1 MGKNEKT
8 TNRLSK
14 QGYWT
19 VSPVNLKCLLNQNER
34 DVLDVLFHITDIS
47 LNPISDTVII
57 ANSGLNLNQINT
69 AKKNLISLNVITIKG
84 ITVKGTLYL
93 INYTLLEAIL
103 SDLNNT
109 KSPVER
115 FIKGDNIRLEKGLKA
130 ININTINTLNRR
142 KKDVDK
148 LDITETGKELVT
160 ARDKQPRQPQQV
172 KQQKQH
178 SNEAIKLCN
187 ELNKQ
192 KQKCDAEFITDK
204 EYKNYIENK
213 QELIN
218 NYKITYTTKWEIE

>member
-14 QGYWT
+14 LGYWT
-19 VSPVNLKCLLNQNER
+19 VSPCNLKCLLNQNER

-69 AKKNLISLNVITIKG
+69 AKKNLISLNVITIKR

-93 INYTLLEAIL
+93 INYSLLEAIL
-103 SDLNNT
+103 SDLNDT
-109 KSPVER
+109 KNPVER
-115 FIKGDNIRLEKGLKA
+115 FIKGDKIRTENGLKA

-160 ARDKQPRQPQQV
+160 AKSTSNY
-172 KQQKQH
+172 KGHKQKQH
-178 SNEAIKLCN
+178 SNEAIKLC
-187 ELNKQ
+187 ELLNRK
-192 KQKCDAEFITDK
+192 KRDCDCDILSDK
-204 EYKNYIENK
+204 EYTNYIENK

>member
-93 INYTLLEAIL
+93 VNYTLLEAIL

-160 ARDKQPRQPQQV
+160 AKPTSTN
-172 KQQKQH
+172 KGQKQH
-178 SNEAIKLCN
+178 RDEAIKLCN
-187 ELNKQ
+187 QLNEKKKQ
-192 KQKCDAEFITDK
+192 RDANFITKK
-204 EYKNYIENK
+204 EYESFIVAHDATITNNNIINKNN
-213 QELIN
+213 
-218 NYKITYTTKWEIE
+218 KWEIE

>member
-8 TNRLSK
+8 TNKLSK
-14 QGYWT
+14 LGYWT
-19 VSPVNLKCLLNQNER
+19 VSPCNLKCFLTGIER

-93 INYTLLEAIL
+93 INYSLLEAIL
-103 SDLNNT
+103 SDLNDT

-115 FIKGDNIRLEKGLKA
+115 FIKGDNIRVKKGLKA
-130 ININTINTLNRR
+130 INTNTINTLNRR
-142 KKDVDK
+142 KKDVEK
-148 LDITETGKELVT
+148 LDISETGKELVT
-160 ARDKQPRQPQQV
+160 GGNKEPKQV

-178 SNEAIKLCN
+178 SNEAIKLC
-187 ELNKQ
+187 ELLNRK
-192 KQKCDAEFITDK
+192 KRDCDCDILSDSDYRTFIAAHGATIT
-204 EYKNYIENK
+204 NNNI
-213 QELIN
+213 IN
-218 NYKITYTTKWEIE
+218 NKATKKWEIE

>member
-14 QGYWT
+14 LGYWT
-19 VSPVNLKCLLNQNER
+19 VSPCNLKCLLNQNER

-57 ANSGLNLNQINT
+57 ANSGLNFNQIT
-69 AKKNLISLNVITIKG
+69 QAKKNLISLNVITIKG

-115 FIKGDNIRLEKGLKA
+115 FVKGDNIRLEKGLKA
-130 ININTINTLNRR
+130 INTNTINTLNRVR
-142 KKDVDK
+142 KDVEK
-148 LDITETGKELVT
+148 LDVTETGKEVVT
-160 ARDKQPRQPQQV
+160 TSNNKGH
-172 KQQKQH
+172 KQKQH
-178 SNEAIKLCN
+178 SNEAIKLCD
-187 ELNKQ
+187 ELNRK
-192 KQKCDAEFITDK
+192 KRDCDCDIMSDK
-204 EYKNYIENK
+204 EYTNYVENK

>member
-14 QGYWT
+14 LGYWT
-19 VSPVNLKCLLNQNER
+19 VSPCNLKCLLNQNER

-57 ANSGLNLNQINT
+57 ANSGLNFNQIT
-69 AKKNLISLNVITIKG
+69 QAKKNLISLNVITIKG
-84 ITVKGTLYL
+84 ITVRGTLYL

-103 SDLNNT
+103 SDLNDT

-115 FIKGDNIRLEKGLKA
+115 FIKGDNIRVEKGLKA
-130 ININTINTLNRR
+130 INTNTINTLNRVR
-142 KKDVDK
+142 KDVDK
-148 LDITETGKELVT
+148 LDITETGKEVVT
-160 ARDKQPRQPQQV
+160 TSNYKGHKQ
-172 KQQKQH
+172 KKNN
-178 SNEAIKLCN
+178 NEAIKLCD
-187 ELNKQ
+187 ELNK
-192 KQKCDAEFITDK
+192 KKRDCDCDIMSDK
-204 EYKNYIENK
+204 EYTNYIENK

>member
-14 QGYWT
+14 LGYWT
-19 VSPVNLKCLLNQNER
+19 VSPCNLKCLLNPNER

-57 ANSGLNLNQINT
+57 ANSGLNFNQIT
-69 AKKNLISLNVITIKG
+69 QAKKNLISLNVITIKG

-103 SDLNNT
+103 GDLNDT

-115 FIKGDNIRLEKGLKA
+115 FVKGDNIRVEKGLKA
-130 ININTINTLNRR
+130 INTNTINTLNRVR
-142 KKDVDK
+142 KDVNK

-160 ARDKQPRQPQQV
+160 AKTTSNYKGHKQ
-172 KQQKQH
+172 KH
-178 SNEAIKLCN
+178 NDEAIKLC
-187 ELNKQ
+187 ELLNK
-192 KQKCDAEFITDK
+192 KKRDCDCDILSDK
-204 EYKNYIENK
+204 DYGAYIESNND
-213 QELIN
+213 LIN
-218 NYKITYTTKWEIE
+218 KYKIKYTTKWEIE